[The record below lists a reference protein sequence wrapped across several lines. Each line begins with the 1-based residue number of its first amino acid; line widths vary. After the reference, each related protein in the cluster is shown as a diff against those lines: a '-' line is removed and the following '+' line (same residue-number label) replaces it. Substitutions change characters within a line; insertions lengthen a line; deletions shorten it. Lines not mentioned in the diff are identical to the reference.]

1 MDYETLRIIWWVIL
15 GIILIAYAIM
25 DGFDL
30 GVSSLL
36 PFIAKNDS
44 ERRMMI
50 NSIGPFWEGNQTW
63 LIVAGGLIFAA
74 WPYVYGVALS
84 GFYFAFFLIL
94 LALILRPVAFKF
106 RSKQASFGWRNL
118 WDKIHFVTGFLPAF
132 ITGMAVGNVLLG
144 APFHFDKFSLS
155 AIYTG
160 NFFGLFRPFA
170 ILAGLISLLMLLRH
184 GAIYTA
190 LKVEEPVS
198 DRAVKVASYAAYTMV
213 ILFLIALVWGYFI
226 DGYVITS
233 NIDYNGYS
241 NPFNKVV
248 AIKQGAWFDN
258 YAKHPWKFIAPI
270 LAIFGSIVSV
280 YFAKR
285 DSLMKAFF
293 FSSVSIF
300 GVITSAG
307 LAMFPFILPSIT
319 NPNESLT
326 VWDSSSSLKT
336 LNIMLV
342 ITCILL
348 PIMIMYSSWVYSKLR
363 GRIMLAMFKEGNF
376 FKGSD
381 KSNK

>member
-1 MDYETLRIIWWVIL
+1 MDYETLRVIWWVIL
-15 GIILIAYAIM
+15 GIILIAYGIM

-36 PFIAKNDS
+36 PFITKNDS
-44 ERRMMI
+44 EKRMMI

-84 GFYFAFFLIL
+84 GFYFAFFLL
-94 LALILRPVAFKF
+94 FVALILRPVAFKF
-106 RSKQASFGWRNL
+106 RSKQVSFGWRNL
-118 WDKIHFVTGFLPAF
+118 WDKIHFITGLLPAL
-132 ITGMAVGNVLLG
+132 ITGIAVGNVLLG
-144 APFHFDKFSLS
+144 VPFHFDKFSLS
-155 AIYTG
+155 PTYTG

-170 ILAGLISLLMLLRH
+170 ILTGLISLSMLVRH

-190 LKVEEPVS
+190 LKVDVPVS
-198 DRAVKVASYAAYTMV
+198 NRAVKVSAYAAYVMV
-213 ILFLIALVWGYFI
+213 ALYAIALVWGYFI
-226 DGYVITS
+226 NGYVITS
-233 NIDYNGYS
+233 SIDYIGYS
-241 NPFNKVV
+241 NPFHKIVE
-248 AIKQGAWFDN
+248 IKQGAWFYN
-258 YAKHPWKFIAPI
+258 YVNHPWKFIAPV
-270 LAIFGSIVSV
+270 LAILGSILSV
-280 YFAKR
+280 FFAKKY
-285 DSLMKAFF
+285 SLNKAFF

-300 GVITSAG
+300 GVVSSAG
-307 LAMFPFILPSIT
+307 LAMFPFIVPSIT
-319 NPNESLT
+319 NPDQSLT

-336 LNIMLV
+336 LNIMLI

-348 PIMIMYSSWVYSKLR
+348 PIMIMYTAWVYSKLR